1 MRKHSCTNTRPF
13 EINFLNGNNINIS
26 IINKG
31 NIQSSNINKLI
42 IGIND
47 KTPEKKCQLKS
58 INNIRIPSA
67 NTSKARNSYSVN
79 SNNNSS
85 HKNNN
90 LFHSQNIYT
99 S

>member
-47 KTPEKKCQLKS
+47 KTPEK
-58 INNIRIPSA
+58 N
-67 NTSKARNSYSVN
+67 VN
-79 SNNNSS
+79 
-85 HKNNN
+85 
-90 LFHSQNIYT
+90 
-99 S
+99 